1 MGPKKG
7 QNPAAYFCASGA
19 AAVVNFP
26 LWKASAIGQSGYA
39 LKSKSMYGRVVEA
52 MQPPWR
58 GVFAVM
64 AGMTWARA
72 AIFYGSDRGRQ
83 ALQEAGVGHTLS
95 VTAPPLVV
103 STFVQVVNMPLIRS
117 SIMLQ
122 NPTATQTSVLQMSQ
136 HIIKTRGF
144 FGLWHGLKSVFV
156 LFWFLFRVVWCCVV
170 CVLRMCLM

>member
-1 MGPKKG
+1 M
-7 QNPAAYFCASGA
+7 
-19 AAVVNFP
+19 
-26 LWKASAIGQSGYA
+26 
-39 LKSKSMYGRVVEA
+39 
-52 MQPPWR
+52 
-58 GVFAVM
+58 M

-72 AIFYGSDRGRQ
+72 AIFHGSDRGRQ